1 MFYYGV
7 YNGFAH
13 EHLSIGGRH
22 SLQYEARKAKSK
34 MAQPAIA
41 VLDPV
46 VDRQTPAASPSLFDE
61 AAGTRLVPPDAST
74 GTPYIGTQ
82 GWSVPGWQGL
92 LYPTGLRPNRRLAI
106 YARVFNSVEVNST
119 FYAIPSPQ
127 TVRGWYDDTP
137 PGFKFALKAP
147 RSITHERRLRES
159 GRELAEF
166 LTVAEVLGDKLGPIL
181 IQLPPGF
188 GPAALPALS
197 EFLRLLPVDSM
208 RFCVEVRHPSLRS
221 PGVRSLLHRRGAGMV
236 TTNLLAE
243 PGDIETLNGLAYLRL
258 LGARRVPGTGAQ
270 PDPSTMTME
279 QFASETAM
287 WTAGL
292 RRASQSGTRNNTG
305 PTNAVYAFVSNDY
318 YGPGVLPAA
327 QLKKHLGMP
336 TQLRSG
342 AFSTFFGYAPA
353 DGYATPGA
361 LAPVQ
366 GQLL

>member
-1 MFYYGV
+1 MFYYEGC
-7 YNGFAH
+7 NGFAH
-13 EHLSIGGRH
+13 ERLSRRGRH

-34 MAQPAIA
+34 MAQPTTA
-41 VLDPV
+41 VLDLEK
-46 VDRQTPAASPSLFDE
+46 PAARKPGASLSLFDE
-61 AAGTRLVPPDAST
+61 AISTLSSPQSASP
-74 GTPYIGTQ
+74 PYIGTQ

-166 LTVAEVLGDKLGPIL
+166 LAVAEILGDKLGPIL

-188 GPAALPALS
+188 GPGALPALS

-208 RFCVEVRHPSLRS
+208 QFCVEVRHPSLRS
-221 PGVRSLLHRRGAGMV
+221 PGVRSLLHRRGVGMV

-243 PGDIETLNGLAYLRL
+243 PGEIETLSGLAYLRL
-258 LGARRVPGTGAQ
+258 LGARRVPGPDHQ

-292 RRASQSGTRNNTG
+292 RRAAE
-305 PTNAVYAFVSNDY
+305 NAGNDVYAFVSNDY

-342 AFSTFFGYAPA
+342 AFYTFFGYAPA
-353 DGYATPGA
+353 ANAGNTG
-361 LAPVQ
+361 APVQ

>member
-1 MFYYGV
+1 MQYG
-7 YNGFAH
+7 
-13 EHLSIGGRH
+13 
-22 SLQYEARKAKSK
+22 ARKAKSK

-41 VLDPV
+41 VLDREITATGKPATNLALF
-46 VDRQTPAASPSLFDE
+46 DAAAASPNPDVG
-61 AAGTRLVPPDAST
+61 AGA
-74 GTPYIGTQ
+74 PYIGTQ

-137 PGFKFALKAP
+137 AGFKFALKAP

-166 LTVAEVLGDKLGPIL
+166 LSVAEILGDKLGPIL

-188 GPAALPALS
+188 GPAALPTLS

-208 RFCVEVRHPSLRS
+208 QFCVEVRHPSLRS
-221 PGVRSLLHRRGAGMV
+221 PGVRSLLHRRGVGMV

-243 PGDIETLNGLAYLRL
+243 PGDIETLSGLAYLRL
-258 LGARRVPGTGAQ
+258 LGARRVPGAAMQ

-279 QFASETAM
+279 QFASETGM

-292 RRASQSGTRNNTG
+292 RRAAENETNAG
-305 PTNAVYAFVSNDY
+305 PTNDVYAFVSNDY

-342 AFSTFFGYAPA
+342 AFYTFFGYAPA
-353 DGYATPGA
+353 DSYATTG
-361 LAPVQ
+361 APVQ

>member
-1 MFYYGV
+1 
-7 YNGFAH
+7 
-13 EHLSIGGRH
+13 
-22 SLQYEARKAKSK
+22 
-34 MAQPAIA
+34 
-41 VLDPV
+41 
-46 VDRQTPAASPSLFDE
+46 
-61 AAGTRLVPPDAST
+61 
-74 GTPYIGTQ
+74 
-82 GWSVPGWQGL
+82 VPGWQGL

-119 FYAIPSPQ
+119 FYAIPLPQ

-166 LTVAEVLGDKLGPIL
+166 LAVAEILGDKLGPIL

-188 GPAALPALS
+188 GPGALPALS

-221 PGVRSLLHRRGAGMV
+221 PGVRSLLHRRGVGMV
-236 TTNLLAE
+236 TTNLLSE

-270 PDPSTMTME
+270 SDPSTMTME

-292 RRASQSGTRNNTG
+292 RRAREDTG
-305 PTNAVYAFVSNDY
+305 NSIYAFVSNDY
-318 YGPGVLPAA
+318 YGPRILPAA

-342 AFSTFFGYAPA
+342 AFYTFFGYAPA
-353 DGYATPGA
+353 APAGNIG
-361 LAPVQ
+361 APVQ

>member
-1 MFYYGV
+1 M
-7 YNGFAH
+7 
-13 EHLSIGGRH
+13 
-22 SLQYEARKAKSK
+22 QYEARKAKGK
-34 MAQPAIA
+34 MAQSPIA
-41 VLDPV
+41 V
-46 VDRQTPAASPSLFDE
+46 PAAVATIDREKPGASLALFDE
-61 AAGTRLVPPDAST
+61 AAGAPLAPPPPSAPYI

-119 FYAIPSPQ
+119 FYALPSPQ
-127 TVRGWYDDTP
+127 TVRGWCDDTP
-137 PGFKFALKAP
+137 AGFKFALKVP
-147 RSITHERRLRES
+147 RSITHERRLRDS

-166 LTVAEVLGDKLGPIL
+166 LAVAELFGDKLGPIL

-188 GPAALPALS
+188 GPGALPALS

-208 RFCVEVRHPSLRS
+208 RFCVEVRHSSLHS
-221 PGVRSLLHRRGAGMV
+221 PGVRSLLHRRGVGMV

-258 LGARRVPGTGAQ
+258 LGARRVPGPKQTTAQ
-270 PDPSTMTME
+270 PDSATMTPDPSAMTME
-279 QFASETAM
+279 QFASETSM

-292 RRASQSGTRNNTG
+292 RRAQESAGSAND
-305 PTNAVYAFVSNDY
+305 VYAFVSNDY

-342 AFSTFFGYAPA
+342 AFYTFFGYAPSGENA
-353 DGYATPGA
+353 GA
-361 LAPVQ
+361 PMQ

>member
-1 MFYYGV
+1 MFYYGGC
-7 YNGFAH
+7 NGFAH
-13 EHLSIGGRH
+13 ERLSRWGRH
-22 SLQYEARKAKSK
+22 SVQYEARKAKHK
-34 MAQPAIA
+34 MAQPSTA

-46 VDRQTPAASPSLFDE
+46 IDRQKPVATPSLFDE
-61 AAGTRLVPPDAST
+61 AVGIPHSPPSAST
-74 GTPYIGTQ
+74 PRIGTQ

-147 RSITHERRLRES
+147 RSITHEHRLRES

-166 LTVAEVLGDKLGPIL
+166 LAVAELLGDKLGPIL

-208 RFCVEVRHPSLRS
+208 QFCVEVRHPSLRS
-221 PGVRSLLHRRGAGMV
+221 PGVRSLLHRRGVGMV

-243 PGDIETLNGLAYLRL
+243 PGDIETLSGLAYLRL
-258 LGARRVPGTGAQ
+258 LGARRVPGTNSQ

-292 RRASQSGTRNNTG
+292 RRAGENTG
-305 PTNAVYAFVSNDY
+305 NNVYAFVSNDY
-318 YGPGVLPAA
+318 YGPGILPAA

-342 AFSTFFGYAPA
+342 AFYTFFGYAPHGDA
-353 DGYATPGA
+353 G
-361 LAPVQ
+361 PVQ

>member
-1 MFYYGV
+1 M
-7 YNGFAH
+7 
-13 EHLSIGGRH
+13 
-22 SLQYEARKAKSK
+22 QYEARKAKHK
-34 MAQPAIA
+34 MAQPSTA

-46 VDRQTPAASPSLFDE
+46 IDRQKPVATPSLFDE
-61 AAGTRLVPPDAST
+61 AVGIPHSPPSAST
-74 GTPYIGTQ
+74 PRIGTQ

-147 RSITHERRLRES
+147 RSITHEHRLRES

-166 LTVAEVLGDKLGPIL
+166 LAVAELLGDKLGPIL

-208 RFCVEVRHPSLRS
+208 QFCVEVRHPSLRS
-221 PGVRSLLHRRGAGMV
+221 PGVRSLLHRRGVGMV

-243 PGDIETLNGLAYLRL
+243 PGDIETLSGLAYLRL
-258 LGARRVPGTGAQ
+258 LGARRVPGRVSDTGSQ
-270 PDPSTMTME
+270 PDPSTMTPDPSTMTME

-292 RRASQSGTRNNTG
+292 RRAGENPQGNKENN
-305 PTNAVYAFVSNDY
+305 VYAFVSNDY
-318 YGPGVLPAA
+318 YGPGILPAA

-342 AFSTFFGYAPA
+342 AFYTFFGYAPHGDA
-353 DGYATPGA
+353 G
-361 LAPVQ
+361 PVQ